1 MRSSDP
7 SRARCL
13 PSSPLAAGRR
23 RPLLL
28 LFLQAACVV
37 AGAGVGA
44 NAGELARDRPFRP
57 LALGIAEDYAQHRA
71 TREAARQDL
80 EACRRAGAAV
90 LRISFSWSEM
100 ESEPGRYD
108 FAFWDEFVPMA
119 VDEYKLRLIP
129 YVCYTPAWASAEPE
143 SKTVWTTPPK

>member
-1 MRSSDP
+1 MG
-7 SRARCL
+7 
-13 PSSPLAAGRR
+13 SSPLFLARCVQPSPLVAGRR
-23 RPLLL
+23 GPLLL
-28 LFLQAACVV
+28 LFLGVAWFL
-37 AGAGVGA
+37 AGASVAA
-44 NAGELARDRPFRP
+44 NGESPARDGPLRP
-57 LALGIAEDYAQHRA
+57 LAIGIGEDYARNRR
-71 TREAARQDL
+71 TREAAHQDL

-129 YVCYTPAWASAEPE
+129 YVCYTPAWAS
-143 SKTVWTTPPK
+143 